1 MDLLGLSNRYNFDAL
16 QQAIS
21 SYLKATLSVNNA
33 CVIFNTAN
41 FYQLKDLCTA
51 CYTYIDSHAT
61 EMTSSEG
68 FLSLS
73 QVALIDLL
81 SRDSFFAPEIEIF
94 KAIVQWMEKNNVGVD
109 EARDLLKV
117 VRLQLVSNGDLFNI
131 IRPSGLYQPD
141 QILDALHCQSEKKP
155 QELQQR
161 GLLSMKSTTKSNPTY
176 VYNVPIQIV
185 RHGLTCRAI
194 ILAQNVIAQTI
205 HYKTIWSWNLDVGI
219 GIRDFSRK

>member
-94 KAIVQWMEKNNVGVD
+94 KAIVQWMEKNNVCVD

-176 VYNVPIQIV
+176 VYNVLIQII

-205 HYKTIWSWNLDVGI
+205 TTTLQNNLALEFRRWYRYQG
-219 GIRDFSRK
+219 FF

>member
-1 MDLLGLSNRYNFDAL
+1 MILDLLGLSNRYNFDAL

-73 QVALIDLL
+73 QAALIDLL

-94 KAIVQWMEKNNVGVD
+94 RSIVQWMEKNNISVE
-109 EARDLLKV
+109 EASDLLKV
-117 VRLQLVSNGDLFNI
+117 VRLQLVSNNDLFNI

-141 QILDALHCQSEKKP
+141 QILDALHYQSEKKP
-155 QELQQR
+155 LELHQR
-161 GLLSMKSTTKSNPTY
+161 GLLSMQLI
-176 VYNVPIQIV
+176 NVRLHV
-185 RHGLTCRAI
+185 CAI
-194 ILAQNVIAQTI
+194 NSKNI
-205 HYKTIWSWNLDVGI
+205 
-219 GIRDFSRK
+219 

>member
-51 CYTYIDSHAT
+51 CYTYIDSHAI

-94 KAIVQWMEKNNVGVD
+94 RAIVQWMERNNVGVD

-117 VRLQLVSNGDLFNI
+117 VRLQLVSNNDLFNI

-141 QILDALHCQSEKKP
+141 QILDALHYQSEKKP

-161 GLLSMKSTTKSNPTY
+161 GLLS
-176 VYNVPIQIV
+176 IQCKNITNCFRHVTACYHNIV
-185 RHGLTCRAI
+185 ISFL
-194 ILAQNVIAQTI
+194 
-205 HYKTIWSWNLDVGI
+205 
-219 GIRDFSRK
+219 

>member
-1 MDLLGLSNRYNFDAL
+1 MIKWLKLIGSQLKVILDLLGLSNRYNFDAL

-73 QVALIDLL
+73 QAALIDLL

-94 KAIVQWMEKNNVGVD
+94 RSIVQWMEKNNISVE
-109 EARDLLKV
+109 EASDLLKV
-117 VRLQLVSNGDLFNI
+117 VRLQLVSNNDLFNI

-141 QILDALHCQSEKKP
+141 QILDALHYQSEKKP
-155 QELQQR
+155 LELHQR
-161 GLLSMKSTTKSNPTY
+161 GLLSM
-176 VYNVPIQIV
+176 
-185 RHGLTCRAI
+185 
-194 ILAQNVIAQTI
+194 
-205 HYKTIWSWNLDVGI
+205 
-219 GIRDFSRK
+219 